1 MWRTVG
7 HLSHAASTVPAAR
20 LKCRGGDYLL
30 CLLTLRRELYL
41 IECYMYFSPCSPVR
55 TRQLSAQAHL
65 AHHREAACESTC
77 SLQSRCRCWSTLPA

>member
-20 LKCRGGDYLL
+20 LKCRGA
-30 CLLTLRRELYL
+30 LRPELYERVL
-41 IECYMYFSPCSPVR
+41 HVFLPCSP

-65 AHHREAACESTC
+65 AHHREASCESTC